1 MKKVAVLVS
10 TYNGEKYIEEQLD
23 SIINQ
28 SYKNIDIYVRD
39 DCSKD
44 NTLAILK
51 KLAKEKKIILMKS
64 DKNLGYPEA
73 FYEMLK
79 KAKADY
85 YAFSDQD
92 DVWEKD
98 KIEIAVNNLNKSN
111 EKVPALFYANYEVT
125 DVDLKHIRYSVGPN
139 RKPDFRYSIFSSLG
153 LGFTYVLN
161 HSAKELVLNK
171 RSVKNITKDV
181 WIGMLISAFG
191 DVYFSDKSCAK
202 HRRNPGA
209 YSSQDTTFI
218 SIQKDRVKKFLKN
231 DGFNKVKSVICEFY
245 DMFRD
250 KLKEEDKKTI
260 ELFLFGNRLKKMFY
274 PYRLR
279 YDFKDELMLRI
290 VFLLGRL

>member
-231 DGFNKVKSVICEFY
+231 DGFNKVKSVIEEFY

>member
-10 TYNGEKYIEEQLD
+10 TYNGENYIASQLD

-28 SYKNIDIYVRD
+28 TYKNIDIYVRD

-44 NTLAILK
+44 HTLDVLK
-51 KLAKEKKIILMKS
+51 KYEKDNKIILIKS
-64 DKNLGYPEA
+64 NKNLGYPEA

-98 KIEIAVNNLNKSN
+98 KIEIAVRNLNKSK
-111 EKVPALFYANYEVT
+111 EKTPALFYANYEVT
-125 DVDLKHIRYSVGPN
+125 DVDLKHIRYSIGPN

-171 RSVKNITKDV
+171 RSIKNITKDV
-181 WIGMLISAFG
+181 WIGMLVSAFG
-191 DVYFSDKSCAK
+191 DVYFSDKYCAK

-218 SIQKDRVKKFLKN
+218 AIQKDRIKKFLKN
-231 DGFNKVKSVICEFY
+231 DGFKKVKSVICEFY
-245 DMFRD
+245 DMFKDDLIEKDRKD
-250 KLKEEDKKTI
+250 L
-260 ELFLFGNRLKKMFY
+260 ELFLSNKRLKKVFF
-274 PYRLR
+274 PHRLR